1 MIETVV
7 FDMGNVLV
15 HFSHE
20 RMCAQIGALCGRSAG
35 EIRTVLM
42 DSGLN
47 AEFERGFLNPEEM
60 CDRLSQAVGQEL
72 DMAALAEAYANIFT
86 LNEPMLSILDAL
98 RDQGKRLVLL
108 SNTSVWHYDFIWDR
122 FPILQKLDEFV
133 LSYRVGA
140 IKPEL
145 PIFHAVVAALFCPVE
160 NAFYT
165 DDIADYV
172 RVGHAHGLQAEIFT
186 DAVALRSHLADRG
199 VLVP

>member
-1 MIETVV
+1 MLETVV

-20 RMCAQIGALCGRSAG
+20 RMCAQIGALCGRSAA

-60 CDRLSQAVGQEL
+60 RDRLSQVVGQEL
-72 DMAALAEAYANIFT
+72 GIAALAEAYADIFT
-86 LNEPMLSILDAL
+86 LNEPMLPILDAL
-98 RDQGKRLVLL
+98 REQGLRLVLL
-108 SNTSVWHYDFIWDR
+108 SNTSVWHFDFIWER

-145 PIFHAVVAALFCPVE
+145 PIFHAVAEALSCPVE

-165 DDIADYV
+165 DDIAEYV
-172 RVGHAHGLQAEIFT
+172 TVGRSQGLQAEIFT
-186 DAVALRSHLADRG
+186 DAVALRRHLADRG
-199 VLVP
+199 IGLQ